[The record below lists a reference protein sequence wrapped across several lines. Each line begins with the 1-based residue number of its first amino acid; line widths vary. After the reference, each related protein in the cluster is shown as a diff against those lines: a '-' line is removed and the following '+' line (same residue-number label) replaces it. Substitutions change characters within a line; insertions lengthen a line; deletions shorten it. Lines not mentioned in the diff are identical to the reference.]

1 MKNLIYAILSLF
13 VSCATFAQADT
24 TRYEYPLDEH
34 VETVVDAIAE
44 FPGGRAEMFKFIST
58 NIKYPEVAKKNKL
71 SGKSVVKF
79 TIDIDGSISDVKII
93 RPMETCPE
101 CDAEAIRVVKTMPN
115 WTPAKKAGK
124 TVKSYYVLPFQ
135 FVMD

>member
-1 MKNLIYAILSLF
+1 MKNLIYLF
-13 VSCATFAQADT
+13 LTLLVSCATFAQTDT
-24 TRYEYPLDEH
+24 TRCEYPFDEYL
-34 VETVVDAIAE
+34 AE
-44 FPGGRAEMFKFIST
+44 FPGGKNELIKFLSE
-58 NIKYPEVAKKNKL
+58 NIQYPEVAKKNKV

-101 CDAEAIRVVKTMPN
+101 CDEEAIRVVKTMPN